1 MTKRNK
7 KKIQNKKKYKIK
19 KNKKTIKRYK
29 KGGQNIVREDTDPPA
44 YKESYDEL
52 VNK

>member
-7 KKIQNKKKYKIK
+7 IKKYKK
-19 KNKKTIKRYK
+19 TKRKNKNKKTMKRYK
-29 KGGQNIVREDTDPPA
+29 RGGQNIVREDTDPPA